1 MRNDGQSS
9 DRKYHALSAHCHAVV
24 HVPVTFDVK
33 EQDVHLFAIASCK
46 QINREANFPWHGNAD
61 SSFANASS
69 GASSRSGYEDTGF
82 RLFMASVVLWWET
95 ADLRIS
101 ENGSTHW
108 YPEGND
114 RTILGATATQENDN
128 RVDTRGQARAVDV
141 AWEWTSYF
149 CVQVR
154 QDWYSRKGGSQGE
167 QLRWDG
173 QRWVKVPVAAT

>member
-1 MRNDGQSS
+1 
-9 DRKYHALSAHCHAVV
+9 
-24 HVPVTFDVK
+24 
-33 EQDVHLFAIASCK
+33 
-46 QINREANFPWHGNAD
+46 
-61 SSFANASS
+61 
-69 GASSRSGYEDTGF
+69 
-82 RLFMASVVLWWET
+82 MASVVLWWET